1 MEITYGKRV
10 SPDFGSLTGA
20 KSGSNLN
27 ELVLVPT
34 VNTGET
40 YHLRYDVKDTVSPK
54 LRQRKAHHPLKLD
67 TIL

>member
-1 MEITYGKRV
+1 MESVFRRILGPWLEQKVGQIWT
-10 SPDFGSLTGA
+10 
-20 KSGSNLN
+20 
-27 ELVLVPT
+27 LVLVPT

-67 TIL
+67 IKL